1 MKIKLNIKPSY
12 LALVVICITVIIVAI
27 VSVKS
32 INKNNNQNTSAIEQI
47 VQNHYI
53 TTQTKLDGIND
64 GLGTIND
71 GLGTINENVK
81 VVDGKVDALVGKVDA
96 LSAELGLVKE
106 DIDLIQ
112 EDLISLGLTIE
123 ELQQATLIELEGLKS
138 TLIDIRK
145 QGYSNVTAKKLIS
158 YNRCESSNRSNC
170 HFLLD

>member
-1 MKIKLNIKPSY
+1 MKTKLNIKPSY
-12 LALVVICITVIIVAI
+12 VALVIICTTVIIVAI
-27 VSVKS
+27 VSIKS

-47 VQNHYI
+47 LQDNNI

-81 VVDGKVDALVGKVDA
+81 VVAGKVDA
-96 LSAELGLVKE
+96 LSTDLGLLKE
-106 DIDLIQ
+106 DVALIQ
-112 EDLISLGLTIE
+112 EDLTSLGLTIE
-123 ELQQATLIELEGLKS
+123 DIQKATLIELEGVKS

-145 QGYSNVTAKKLIS
+145 QQGYSNVTAQKLIS

-170 HFLLD
+170 HSLLD